1 MNEIT
6 TKEIAQNL
14 SPRGR
19 QRLVVLVGNNYK
31 NWAKQIELLSQSI
44 VDEYPDSFSVFIDA
58 EKIKSPEDWCSQFA
72 RNLKNGQN
80 IKDEH
85 VFNFASSVGHSIGSG
100 KRAVHIDNPEASIG
114 EAALNLAE
122 SLIES
127 FDNLMLERKNC
138 GEVPHILLSF
148 SGLNKASQSLR
159 RWLVN
164 DLNHALR
171 KSVNF
176 KNCRFLFTVDK
187 KNSSIENFF
196 DQFGFEKIH
205 YEMIDE
211 DKKKYLPKTESDKLL
226 SKDMQMSSKLDL
238 LDSFSPSDLKH
249 LILCSYPKRVS
260 KYTLEHFSSDRD
272 AALAYNWLSRQKAL
286 HSKHESG
293 DLSLDDPLRTA
304 LRSLHLES
312 NPEEAVDWST
322 KASVLDTFQELF
334 PTDATHWIAIN
345 LQLLDSFNSRILNNL
360 FDNERIGS
368 VLSFIEDCADHVI
381 EKGSRFSLS
390 DDAKIVTRRYMEISG
405 QTCLTGIEDRIREL
419 WLKDQDHY
427 KSQKEMME
435 VEKKNV
441 TSEIE
446 DTLSQVASL
455 NETKESLVEDSRNPS
470 RRKAAKTYSFTSS
483 RALITIGVGTIAASL
498 LSESIGS
505 YHAACGLALTLFGF
519 FWPNVELKRE
529 SLAMEGP
536 RANLAIET
544 QQRSLSHRISSLC
557 NRIQVMKGNLNDVE
571 KKLVKLG
578 GSPPSPYLDAETES

>member
-1 MNEIT
+1 MKEIT
-6 TKEIAQNL
+6 KEDITHNL

-19 QRLVVLVGNNYK
+19 HRLIVLVGNNYK
-31 NWAKQIELLSQSI
+31 NWVKQIKCMSKSI

-58 EKIKSPEDWCSQFA
+58 EKIKSPEDLCSQFA
-72 RNLKNGQN
+72 RNLKNGRN
-80 IKDEH
+80 INDEH
-85 VFNFASSVGHSIGSG
+85 VFNFASSVGHSIGSS
-100 KRAVHIDNPEASIG
+100 KRPVHVSHPVDSIG
-114 EAALNLAE
+114 EAAVNLAE
-122 SLIES
+122 SLIKS
-127 FDNLMLERKNC
+127 FDNLMLERNNC

-148 SGLNKASQSLR
+148 SGLNKASQTLR

-176 KNCRFLFTVDK
+176 KNCRFLFTIDK
-187 KNSSIENFF
+187 KNSSTEDFF

-211 DKKKYLPKTESDKLL
+211 DKKIILPKVESDKLL
-226 SKDMQMSSKLDL
+226 GEDMQMSSKMDL
-238 LDSFSPSDLKH
+238 LDSFSPSDLKY

-260 KYTLEHFSSDRD
+260 KYTLEHFSSIRD
-272 AALAYNWLSRQKAL
+272 AALAYNWLSRQKTL
-286 HSKHESG
+286 HSLHESG
-293 DLSLDDPLRTA
+293 DLSLDDSLRIA
-304 LRSLHLES
+304 IRSFHQETK
-312 NPEEAVDWST
+312 PEEAADWST

-334 PTDATHWIAIN
+334 PIDATHWIAIN

-360 FDNERIGS
+360 FDNERIAA
-368 VLSFIEDCADHVI
+368 VLYFIKDCANHVV
-381 EKGSRFSLS
+381 EKGSMFSLT
-390 DDAKIVTRRYMEISG
+390 DEAKIVTRRYMELSG
-405 QTCLTGIEDRIREL
+405 QNCLAGIEDQIIEL

-455 NETKESLVEDSRNPS
+455 NETKESLVEDFHNPK
-470 RRKAAKTYSFTSS
+470 RKKAAKTYSFTSS
-483 RALITIGVGTIAASL
+483 RALIIIGVGTIAASL

-519 FWPNVELKRE
+519 FWPNVESKRE

-557 NRIQVMKGNLNDVE
+557 NRIQVMKGNLNDVD
-571 KKLVKLG
+571 KKLTKLG
-578 GSPPSPYLDAETES
+578 GSPPAPYLEAETES